1 MLQRFLILLAMLSS
15 QAHAKEIKAKKASS
29 FDGYLFLESA
39 IQDNRLHLS
48 IVGKTETKVIQRIER
63 TTNAGPVVFW
73 AINTQWKDD
82 IAGFR
87 AALDKAIAEHPEW
100 KDALVDTEE
109 IGSAFC
115 KFKLTDPDILVEKG
129 DRDDHYIYSNG
140 LLCTYIVRTR
150 NSADEKLTLAIK
162 NNSAIDSGLG
172 IVKVQLKSPP
182 KLLFD
187 AQNISEYLQKL
198 VSDQS
203 KTYSE
208 KEAAF
213 FLGASFANYYKDSPI
228 EQENVFVPAHQKD
241 LMTGLQL
248 VFPKLFESDPS
259 TANAY
264 KWKPIIS
271 PTPISVETP
280 ETLNFDPQSKE

>member
-1 MLQRFLILLAMLSS
+1 MLQRFLISLAMLSS
-15 QAHAKEIKAKKASS
+15 QAHAKEIRAKKAVS
-29 FDGYLFLESA
+29 FDGYLFLEST
-39 IQDNRLHLS
+39 IQDNRLYLS

-82 IAGFR
+82 RAGFR
-87 AALDKAIAEHPEW
+87 AALDKALAEHPEW
-100 KDALVDTEE
+100 KDALIDTED

-115 KFKLTDPDILVEKG
+115 KFKLTDPDISVKKG
-129 DRDDHYIYSNG
+129 DRDDHWIHSNG
-140 LLCTYIVRTR
+140 LLCTYEVWTS
-150 NSADEKLTLAIK
+150 NSADEKLLLAIK

-172 IVKVQLKSPP
+172 IVKVQLNSPP

-187 AQNISEYLQKL
+187 AKNISEYLQKL
-198 VSDQS
+198 VSDDDRA
-203 KTYSE
+203 YSE

-213 FLGASFANYYKDSPI
+213 FLGASFANYNKDRPI
-228 EQENVFVPAHQKD
+228 EQENLFDPVHQKD
-241 LMTGLQL
+241 LMTGLHS
-248 VFPKLFESDPS
+248 VFPKLFESDTS

-264 KWKPIIS
+264 KWKPISS
-271 PTPISVETP
+271 PTPISVESP